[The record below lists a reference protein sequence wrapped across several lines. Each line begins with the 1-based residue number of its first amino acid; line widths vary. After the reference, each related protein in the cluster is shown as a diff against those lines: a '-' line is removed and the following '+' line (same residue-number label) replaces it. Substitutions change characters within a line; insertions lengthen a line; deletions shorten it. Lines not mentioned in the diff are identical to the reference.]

1 LAVMVA
7 AVLAAMPPPGEAWG
21 LAQAGKGGLI
31 LWPLFGA
38 TNQLLGGLAFL
49 VIAFYLWRRKQPV
62 WFVVLPM
69 VFMLVMPMWA
79 MIWQVFV
86 GGPDTLSWVAQGKWT
101 LVFIGL
107 ATILLECWM
116 ITEAI
121 LLFPRVRGVLE
132 SGPVESALLG
142 KSLHRPARPG

>member
-1 LAVMVA
+1 
-7 AVLAAMPPPGEAWG
+7 
-21 LAQAGKGGLI
+21 
-31 LWPLFGA
+31 
-38 TNQLLGGLAFL
+38 LLGGLAFL

-132 SGPVESALLG
+132 SGSVESGLLG